1 MADLATQKIDED
13 GQAPTYAAAAAGGD
27 TLTPGQRV
35 FIHVKNTN
43 AAARTVT
50 VNSQKNCDQ
59 GFDHNLAVVVP
70 ANTGDVMIG
79 PIPAAR
85 FGRAADGKAEITYT
99 VETGVTIAV
108 LEI

>member
-13 GQAPTYAAAAAGGD
+13 GQAVTYAAAAGGGD
-27 TLTPGQRV
+27 TLTPGSRV
-35 FIHVKNTN
+35 FIHCKNTN
-43 AAARTVT
+43 AAPRIVT

-59 GFDHNLAVVVP
+59 GFDHNLVVTIP

-79 PIPAAR
+79 PITASR
-85 FGRAADGKAEITYT
+85 FGRASDGKAEVTYDAVT
-99 VETGVTIAV
+99 NLTIAV